1 MTRQVGKMPDNC
13 SPWWNMPGN
22 SMKSLLLAVCIGAGG
37 SVVVGTVQAQ
47 QASTLSLQEVLAATL
62 VHHGEGEAEAADASA
77 GAGILGGLP
86 VLSALH
92 VQSDLDRGT
101 DETEVSLNLPVKS
114 GRRRRLDNSLSG
126 LETRLDQANRDYR
139 AWYFSGLIRE
149 TVWAHRLAGV
159 QIEQARERV
168 TLLSELEARAQ
179 LQVRAGSTPEYSLL
193 LTGQERLDAELLL
206 ADREAAQR
214 EAALRFQALTGLPTV
229 PADIA
234 ETAALP
240 ERPNYATH
248 PRLMLLELG
257 QAQSQAVAGLS
268 EPQAANWNLALVARD
283 FAGPA
288 QDERQYGLAVDVPLG
303 MLEVRN
309 RGAESQKAAVQRD
322 AARQRD
328 EARLEI
334 RSEWQTLRSD
344 AERLRTRRRLLE
356 ESVRLGE
363 QIEAQLLSLR
373 TGNEVEAELVLRR
386 LIDVLDRRSELALIE
401 SEIHRNAARQRQ
413 VAGQSL

>member
-1 MTRQVGKMPDNC
+1 M
-13 SPWWNMPGN
+13 
-22 SMKSLLLAVCIGAGG
+22 SLP
-37 SVVVGTVQAQ
+37 
-47 QASTLSLQEVLAATL
+47 EVLAATL

-92 VQSDLDRGT
+92 VQSDLERGT

-114 GRRRRLDNSLSG
+114 GLRRRLDNSLSG
-126 LETRLDQANRDYR
+126 LETRLDRANRDYR

-149 TVWAHRLAGV
+149 IVWAHRLAGV

-168 TLLSELEARAQ
+168 KLLSELEARAE

-206 ADREAAQR
+206 ADHEAAQR
-214 EAALRFQALTGLPTV
+214 EAALRFQAITGLPAV
-229 PADIA
+229 PSDIA
-234 ETAALP
+234 ERSPVP
-240 ERPNYATH
+240 ERPNYAAH
-248 PRLMLLELG
+248 PRLVLLELA
-257 QAQSQAVAGLS
+257 QAQSRAVAGLS
-268 EPQAANWNLALVARD
+268 DPQAANWNLALVARD
-283 FAGPA
+283 FAGPV

-303 MLEVRN
+303 VVDIRN

-334 RSEWQTLRSD
+334 RSEWQALGSD
-344 AERLRTRRRLLE
+344 AQRLRTRQRLLE
-356 ESVRLGE
+356 ESAALGE
-363 QIEAQLLSLR
+363 QIETQLLSLR
-373 TGNEVEAELVLRR
+373 TSNEVETELVLRR

-401 SEIHRNAARQRQ
+401 SQIHLNTARQRQ
-413 VAGQSL
+413 AAGQSL